1 MTIPDRINKDRFE
14 PAYAQ
19 LAAILR
25 RKISEGVYA
34 PGAKIPSE
42 SCIGKEYRLSIMTVR
57 QAIGVL
63 TEQGLIDRVQGSGTF
78 VKPFT
83 LTGSRFDLDCVR
95 EIFQDRERT
104 RVKVLRISLAKTDAK
119 TAEMLK
125 IPADNK
131 IIVIRRLLLRDNRP
145 AMAHEGRIRCE
156 PGRPVV
162 EAELSLGL
170 FSNLFTGHGCE
181 LAKKGEL
188 SVIPAVLNDEEAG
201 LLNYPAG
208 APTFRLEYLVYDFH
222 DIPFGWG
229 WFTAAPG
236 VLTLKTTLG
245 LWDGGRRTEDG

>member
-1 MTIPDRINKDRFE
+1 MEGSESLTMPDRINKDRFE

-19 LAAILR
+19 LASILR
-25 RKISEGVYA
+25 RKISEGIYA
-34 PGAKIPSE
+34 PGGKIPSE
-42 SCIGKEYRLSIMTVR
+42 SSIGKEYGISIMTVR

-63 TEQGLIDRVQGSGTF
+63 TEQGLMERVQGSGTF

-95 EIFQDRERT
+95 QIFQDTERT
-104 RVKVLRISLAKTDAK
+104 RVKVLQISLAKADSK
-119 TAEMLK
+119 TSEMLK
-125 IPADNK
+125 LPAGDK

-156 PGRPVV
+156 PDRPVV

-188 SVIPAVLNDEEAG
+188 TVIPTVLNDEQAG

-208 APTFRLEYLVYDFH
+208 TPTFRLEYLIFDFH

-229 WFTAAPG
+229 WFTVAPEI
-236 VLTLKTTLG
+236 LTLKTTLG
-245 LWDGGRRTEDG
+245 LWDES